1 MQTLNINLPDG
12 VNLSEKEVLTAV
24 ATRLY
29 DNGMLNLEQAAN
41 VAGYQMAA
49 FIEELTAQSIQELP
63 AGSNHH

>member
-12 VNLSEKEVLTAV
+12 VNLSEKEILTAV

-29 DNGMLNLEQAAN
+29 DTGLLNLEQAAD

-63 AGSNHH
+63 VGNNHH